1 MSKKIMT
8 TDKKT
13 IEQKYQKLSQR
24 EHVLHRPGMYIGS
37 IAKTNEEQWVFDVTQ
52 NKMIKKFVE
61 FSPGFLKIFDEVLTN
76 ATDHVT
82 RDATVTTIKVDYDKK
97 TGEISV
103 WNNGSGIPVVLHK
116 EHNLYVPELI
126 FGHLLSGS
134 NYDDNQQRVGA
145 GTNGI
150 GAKACSIFSKSFII
164 ETIDSDNKKKFV
176 QEYKENMSDK
186 TTPKIT
192 SNSSK
197 SYTKI
202 TFIPDYKRFGMKGL
216 EDDTCLL
223 INKRVYD
230 CIACTNKNV
239 SIYLNGEKLKGKSFS
254 DYTKYFFDEEKYK
267 VFYESSIQKIKG
279 TEFIW
284 EYAIVPHSHFEQI
297 SFVNGNATVQG
308 GKHVDYILYQIVN
321 RLKEMLETKK
331 KLKDVKPSFIKDR
344 LFLFLRTTIVN
355 PSFNSQTKEMLTTPS
370 KDFGC
375 KVEVSDKFI
384 EKIWKSSIIED
395 IVEFCKVKESLEL
408 SKHSVSGDT
417 PLLLKDENNKIVI
430 KTIDKITDDFTET
443 ENNNDYGKTNYKVW
457 TENGWTDIIHVMRHK
472 SSKQMYRIL
481 THTGFVDVTEDHS
494 LLTDKIQEISPKNC
508 KVGDVL
514 LHSFPEFNDNS
525 IELNLNYKEMNS
537 IELHNYASYL
547 KIPYYR
553 GTKEKII
560 KLIESKHIEYKN
572 QLNITLEYDNTINY
586 DEAWVMGLFWADGT
600 AGIYTDK
607 RGYTIYNFAIHNTNK
622 KFLIKSQEIFS
633 KIYPNEKTSIYILER
648 DSTRQ
653 TKYQLQFNGYSKIE
667 YIIKKY
673 INLFYYQTNTS
684 ITGKGSKT
692 KYGNKYVPI
701 EILNAPKNIRSNFLN
716 GVYCGDGRGHDINVQ
731 SIKEMSI
738 ESKISAQGIYYLG
751 MSLGYFVSIQ
761 CREDKPNI
769 FTLIFGTQYYN
780 RNPNKIKKIIK
791 LGCITEYV
799 YDLETQNHHFHAGI
813 GRMIVHNT
821 DGKKKNRIFV
831 PKLEDALWAGTA
843 KSDQCT
849 LILTEGLSAM
859 TFAMWGRSVV
869 GPEKYGC
876 YPMKGKVLNIRD
888 ATMSQLMNNEEINNL
903 KQIIGLQN
911 NKDYKNTSELRYGKV
926 MILTDADTDGSH
938 IKGLLVNLFHCWW
951 PSLIKL
957 NFIQTLRTPIIKAI
971 KGQKVVEFY
980 TEQDYNK
987 WKDNIGTTR
996 GYQIRY
1002 FKGLGTSKKEDAK
1015 DTFKRFDELKVDYYY
1030 KDKGCDEAILL
1041 AFEKDKNVKSTKTD
1055 KTDITS
1061 DDHDSNETIVTLKCS
1076 DKRKRWLGQY
1086 DKDSYINI
1094 KENRISYQDLINKE
1108 LIHFSIYDNMRSIPS
1123 ICDGL
1128 KPSQRKILYYMLKNN
1143 ITKVI
1148 KVAQLSGYVSA
1159 ETGYHHG
1166 EMSLQQ
1172 AIIGM
1177 AQNFVGSNNINLLYP
1192 DGNHGCLDPKTEII
1206 LWNGDVKMASEIKT
1220 GDNLIGDDGNIRT
1233 VLQIT
1238 NGEDIMYRIN
1248 TNNKYY
1254 IVNSEHI
1261 LTLKFLKH
1269 KKFFWKE
1276 SSKSWNIQYFD
1287 INLMKECLKE
1297 FRTKESSNIKL
1308 TYNKSKM
1315 SKDVAF
1321 EQAKIFLQNIQNN
1334 DIFDI
1339 KVKDFLKLPT
1349 TTQKKFR
1356 SIENISCINWK
1367 ENDVPI
1373 DPYIFGTWIGNGN
1386 SNGHGITSMDE
1397 EILNNKTIPKEYIL
1411 NSKENRL
1418 KLLAGIIDTDGSVKF
1433 QNGIPKIEISQS
1445 KRLRHHVIKSIELL
1459 CHSLGYQTTISEI
1472 KYDKLT
1478 KKGESMN
1485 LSVISIYGNDLHEIP
1500 IKVPRK
1506 KINPYKRIVTSHTHL
1521 FELTCIGK
1529 GKYCGWQLD
1538 GNERFLMNNFII
1550 THNSRLNGG
1559 KDSASPRYIFTRL
1572 DDATLKIFNEN
1583 DSTLLKYLNDDG
1595 TSIEPEW
1602 YVPVIPMVLVNGCEG
1617 IGTGYSTYI
1626 PPFNPKD
1633 IIANLLRV
1641 LEGKDPL
1648 KMIPYFRGFNG
1659 VVEEV
1664 KGVEGSYL
1672 TRGKWER
1679 YSDNGIKITELPVGM
1694 WVTVYKE
1701 FLESLIVDNSNK
1713 KKDTTAKKRPNK
1725 VVLKDVKNKTRDEN
1739 DDICFIVEFK
1749 SSEDLDLLIKTGTLE
1764 KELKLIKTF
1773 STNNMYLFG
1782 EDLILSKYGNPNDIL
1797 LDFYDI
1803 RLDYY
1808 VARKEY
1814 MTKKLENELALLKAK
1829 VRFIEEYI
1837 TGKLDINRKSRE
1849 YINDL
1854 LEKAGYPKFG
1864 YENSE
1869 VKSYDYLVRMQIV
1882 SLTGE
1887 KIDELNKQRDEKQ
1900 RQLDNIKSK
1909 TEKDLWKDDLQDI
1922 LKMI

>member
-1 MSKKIMT
+1 MS
-8 TDKKT
+8 KKT

-82 RDATVTTIKVDYDKK
+82 RDPTVTTIKVDYDKK

-103 WNNGSGIPVVLHK
+103 WNNGSGVPVVLHK
-116 EHNLYVPELI
+116 EHNLYIPELI

-134 NYDDNQQRVGA
+134 NYDDNQQRIGA

-186 TTPKIT
+186 TAPKIT

-239 SIYLNGEKLKGKSFS
+239 SIYLNGDKLKGKSFS

-267 VFYESSIQKIKG
+267 VFYESSTQKIKG

-408 SKHSVSGDT
+408 SKS
-417 PLLLKDENNKIVI
+417 
-430 KTIDKITDDFTET
+430 
-443 ENNNDYGKTNYKVW
+443 
-457 TENGWTDIIHVMRHK
+457 
-472 SSKQMYRIL
+472 
-481 THTGFVDVTEDHS
+481 
-494 LLTDKIQEISPKNC
+494 
-508 KVGDVL
+508 
-514 LHSFPEFNDNS
+514 
-525 IELNLNYKEMNS
+525 
-537 IELHNYASYL
+537 
-547 KIPYYR
+547 
-553 GTKEKII
+553 
-560 KLIESKHIEYKN
+560 
-572 QLNITLEYDNTINY
+572 
-586 DEAWVMGLFWADGT
+586 
-600 AGIYTDK
+600 
-607 RGYTIYNFAIHNTNK
+607 
-622 KFLIKSQEIFS
+622 
-633 KIYPNEKTSIYILER
+633 
-648 DSTRQ
+648 
-653 TKYQLQFNGYSKIE
+653 
-667 YIIKKY
+667 
-673 INLFYYQTNTS
+673 
-684 ITGKGSKT
+684 
-692 KYGNKYVPI
+692 
-701 EILNAPKNIRSNFLN
+701 
-716 GVYCGDGRGHDINVQ
+716 
-731 SIKEMSI
+731 
-738 ESKISAQGIYYLG
+738 
-751 MSLGYFVSIQ
+751 
-761 CREDKPNI
+761 
-769 FTLIFGTQYYN
+769 
-780 RNPNKIKKIIK
+780 
-791 LGCITEYV
+791 
-799 YDLETQNHHFHAGI
+799 
-813 GRMIVHNT
+813 T
-821 DGKKKNRIFV
+821 DGKKKNKIYI

-876 YPMKGKVLNIRD
+876 YPLKGKVLNIRD

-911 NKDYKNTSELRYGKV
+911 NKEYKNTSDLRYGKI
-926 MILTDADTDGSH
+926 MILTDADCVSGDTPLLLKDNSNNIFTDTIERLTGNFIQDVFSNKEFGNTDLEIWTEKGWTKINSIMRHKVSKTFYRVLTHTGIIDVSEDHPLLTNNCIEKSAKDCLIGDELLHNFPIIKENKIDIPNDLDDLPVRELWKYASQCKIPYYQSYQKNNLIKELKRIKEQVVIELNNINIIKKEEAYVMGLFWADGTSGIYTWNYKYKPKNRPNEYVYDRITYSWSIANNNILFLQKAKHIMEQLYNLEFKIIECNTLKYNKSYKLIINGGIKTKDIVEKYTSLFYYKNDGKYKNGNKYIPKEILNATTQIREQFLIGYYNGDGYGHDINRQKELKFDVESKISAQCLFILCKSLGYEVSINILENKPKIISLTLTKGHQQWNKNKIKKIINLGQIDTYVYDLETENHHFQGGVGQMIVHNCDGSH

-951 PSLIKL
+951 PSLTKL

-971 KGQKVVEFY
+971 KGQKVLEFY

-987 WKDNIGTTR
+987 WKDNIGMTR

-1015 DTFKRFDELKVDYYY
+1015 DTFKRFEELKVDYYY

-1055 KTDITS
+1055 VTS
-1061 DDHDSNETIVTLKCS
+1061 EDSLTEVTQKEVLKCS

-1086 DKDSYINI
+1086 DRDSYIDI

-1192 DGNHGCLDPKTEII
+1192 DGN
-1206 LWNGDVKMASEIKT
+1206 
-1220 GDNLIGDDGNIRT
+1220 
-1233 VLQIT
+1233 
-1238 NGEDIMYRIN
+1238 
-1248 TNNKYY
+1248 
-1254 IVNSEHI
+1254 
-1261 LTLKFLKH
+1261 
-1269 KKFFWKE
+1269 
-1276 SSKSWNIQYFD
+1276 
-1287 INLMKECLKE
+1287 
-1297 FRTKESSNIKL
+1297 
-1308 TYNKSKM
+1308 
-1315 SKDVAF
+1315 
-1321 EQAKIFLQNIQNN
+1321 
-1334 DIFDI
+1334 
-1339 KVKDFLKLPT
+1339 
-1349 TTQKKFR
+1349 
-1356 SIENISCINWK
+1356 
-1367 ENDVPI
+1367 
-1373 DPYIFGTWIGNGN
+1373 FG
-1386 SNGHGITSMDE
+1386 
-1397 EILNNKTIPKEYIL
+1397 
-1411 NSKENRL
+1411 
-1418 KLLAGIIDTDGSVKF
+1418 
-1433 QNGIPKIEISQS
+1433 
-1445 KRLRHHVIKSIELL
+1445 
-1459 CHSLGYQTTISEI
+1459 
-1472 KYDKLT
+1472 
-1478 KKGESMN
+1478 
-1485 LSVISIYGNDLHEIP
+1485 
-1500 IKVPRK
+1500 
-1506 KINPYKRIVTSHTHL
+1506 
-1521 FELTCIGK
+1521 
-1529 GKYCGWQLD
+1529 
-1538 GNERFLMNNFII
+1538 
-1550 THNSRLNGG
+1550 SRLNGG
-1559 KDSASPRYIFTRL
+1559 KDAASPRYIFTRL
-1572 DDATLKIFNEN
+1572 DDVSLKIFNEN
-1583 DSTLLKYLNDDG
+1583 DFTLLKYLSDDG
-1595 TSIEPEW
+1595 TPIEPEC

-1617 IGTGYSTYI
+1617 IGTGYSTFI

-1633 IIANLLRV
+1633 IITNLLRV
-1641 LEGKDPL
+1641 LDGKDPL

-1664 KGVEGSYL
+1664 KDVEGSYM

-1679 YSDNGIKITELPVGM
+1679 LSDNQIKITELPVGM

-1701 FLESLIVDNSNK
+1701 FLESLIVDNSSK
-1713 KKDTTAKKRPNK
+1713 KKDTSVKKRPNK
-1725 VVLKDVKNKTRDEN
+1725 VILKDVKNKTRDEN

-1749 SSEDLDLLIKTGTLE
+1749 SSEDLDGLIKTDTLE

-1782 EDLILSKYGNPNDIL
+1782 EDLILSKYGDPNDIL

-1849 YINDL
+1849 YINEL
-1854 LEKAGYPKFG
+1854 LEKSGYPKFG

-1900 RQLDNIKSK
+1900 RQLNNIKSK
-1909 TEKDLWKDDLQDI
+1909 TEKDLWKDDLQGI

>member
-1 MSKKIMT
+1 MS
-8 TDKKT
+8 KKT

-24 EHVLHRPGMYIGS
+24 EHVLVRSGMYIGS
-37 IAKTNEEQWVFDVTQ
+37 IAKTNEDQWVFDVTQ

-82 RDATVTTIKVDYDKK
+82 RDPTVTTIKIDYDKK
-97 TGEISV
+97 TGEISI
-103 WNNGSGIPVVLHK
+103 WNNGSGVPVVLHK

-134 NYDDNQQRVGA
+134 NYDDNQQRTGA
-145 GTNGI
+145 GLNGL
-150 GAKACSIFSKSFII
+150 GVKLTSIFSKSFTI
-164 ETIDSDNKKKFV
+164 ETIDSDNKKKFI
-176 QEYKENMSDK
+176 QEYTENMSNK
-186 TTPKIT
+186 TEPKIT

-197 SYTKI
+197 SYTKV
-202 TFIPDYKRFGMKGL
+202 TFIPDYKRFNMKGL
-216 EDDTCLL
+216 EDDTILL

-230 CIACTNKNV
+230 CMACTNKNV
-239 SIYLNGEKLKGKSFS
+239 NIYLNGEKLKGKSFS
-254 DYTKYFFDEEKYK
+254 DYTKYFFDEDKYK
-267 VFYESSIQKIKG
+267 VFYESDVQKIKG

-284 EYAIVPHSHFEQI
+284 EYAIIPHSHFEQI

-408 SKHSVSGDT
+408 SK
-417 PLLLKDENNKIVI
+417 
-430 KTIDKITDDFTET
+430 
-443 ENNNDYGKTNYKVW
+443 
-457 TENGWTDIIHVMRHK
+457 
-472 SSKQMYRIL
+472 
-481 THTGFVDVTEDHS
+481 
-494 LLTDKIQEISPKNC
+494 
-508 KVGDVL
+508 
-514 LHSFPEFNDNS
+514 
-525 IELNLNYKEMNS
+525 
-537 IELHNYASYL
+537 
-547 KIPYYR
+547 
-553 GTKEKII
+553 
-560 KLIESKHIEYKN
+560 
-572 QLNITLEYDNTINY
+572 
-586 DEAWVMGLFWADGT
+586 
-600 AGIYTDK
+600 
-607 RGYTIYNFAIHNTNK
+607 
-622 KFLIKSQEIFS
+622 
-633 KIYPNEKTSIYILER
+633 
-648 DSTRQ
+648 
-653 TKYQLQFNGYSKIE
+653 
-667 YIIKKY
+667 
-673 INLFYYQTNTS
+673 
-684 ITGKGSKT
+684 
-692 KYGNKYVPI
+692 
-701 EILNAPKNIRSNFLN
+701 
-716 GVYCGDGRGHDINVQ
+716 
-731 SIKEMSI
+731 
-738 ESKISAQGIYYLG
+738 
-751 MSLGYFVSIQ
+751 
-761 CREDKPNI
+761 
-769 FTLIFGTQYYN
+769 
-780 RNPNKIKKIIK
+780 
-791 LGCITEYV
+791 
-799 YDLETQNHHFHAGI
+799 
-813 GRMIVHNT
+813 NT

-869 GPEKYGC
+869 GPEKYGIF
-876 YPMKGKVLNIRD
+876 PMKGKVLNIRD

-911 NKDYKNTSELRYGKV
+911 NKEYKNTSELRYGKLL
-926 MILTDADTDGSH
+926 ILTDADTDGSH
-938 IKGLLVNLFHCWW
+938 IKGLIVNLFHCWW

-957 NFIQTLRTPIIKAI
+957 DFIQTLRTPIIKAI
-971 KGQKVVEFY
+971 KGQKVIEFY

-987 WKDNIGTTR
+987 WKENNGSTK

-1015 DTFKRFDELKVDYYY
+1015 DTFKRYEELKVDYYY

-1041 AFEKDKNVKSTKTD
+1041 AFEKDKNIKSS

-1061 DDHDSNETIVTLKCS
+1061 DDSNTEVKILKCS

-1086 DKDSYINI
+1086 DKESYIDV
-1094 KENRISYQDLINKE
+1094 KENKISYQDLINKE

-1128 KPSQRKILYYMLKNN
+1128 KPSQRKILYYMLNKN
-1143 ITKVI
+1143 ITKSI

-1192 DGNHGCLDPKTEII
+1192 DGN
-1206 LWNGDVKMASEIKT
+1206 
-1220 GDNLIGDDGNIRT
+1220 
-1233 VLQIT
+1233 
-1238 NGEDIMYRIN
+1238 
-1248 TNNKYY
+1248 
-1254 IVNSEHI
+1254 
-1261 LTLKFLKH
+1261 
-1269 KKFFWKE
+1269 
-1276 SSKSWNIQYFD
+1276 
-1287 INLMKECLKE
+1287 
-1297 FRTKESSNIKL
+1297 
-1308 TYNKSKM
+1308 
-1315 SKDVAF
+1315 
-1321 EQAKIFLQNIQNN
+1321 
-1334 DIFDI
+1334 
-1339 KVKDFLKLPT
+1339 
-1349 TTQKKFR
+1349 
-1356 SIENISCINWK
+1356 
-1367 ENDVPI
+1367 
-1373 DPYIFGTWIGNGN
+1373 FG
-1386 SNGHGITSMDE
+1386 
-1397 EILNNKTIPKEYIL
+1397 
-1411 NSKENRL
+1411 
-1418 KLLAGIIDTDGSVKF
+1418 
-1433 QNGIPKIEISQS
+1433 
-1445 KRLRHHVIKSIELL
+1445 
-1459 CHSLGYQTTISEI
+1459 
-1472 KYDKLT
+1472 
-1478 KKGESMN
+1478 
-1485 LSVISIYGNDLHEIP
+1485 
-1500 IKVPRK
+1500 
-1506 KINPYKRIVTSHTHL
+1506 
-1521 FELTCIGK
+1521 
-1529 GKYCGWQLD
+1529 
-1538 GNERFLMNNFII
+1538 
-1550 THNSRLNGG
+1550 SRLNGG
-1559 KDSASPRYIFTRL
+1559 KDAASPRYIFTRL
-1572 DDATLKIFNEN
+1572 DDVSLKIFNEN
-1583 DSTLLKYLNDDG
+1583 DSTLLKYLSDDG
-1595 TSIEPEW
+1595 TPIEPEW
-1602 YVPVIPMVLVNGCEG
+1602 YLPVIPMVLVNGCEG
-1617 IGTGYSTYI
+1617 IGTGYSTFI
-1626 PPFNPKD
+1626 PPYNPKD
-1633 IIANLLRV
+1633 IISNLLRV
-1641 LEGKDPL
+1641 LDGDGPL

-1659 VVEEV
+1659 IVEEV
-1664 KGVEGSYL
+1664 KDVEGSYL

-1679 YSDNGIKITELPVGM
+1679 LSDNQIKITELPVGM

-1701 FLESLIVDNSNK
+1701 FLESLIVDNSSK
-1713 KKDTTAKKRPNK
+1713 KKDSANTKKRPNK
-1725 VVLKDVKNKTRDEN
+1725 IVLKDVKNKTKDEN

-1749 SSEDLDLLIKTGTLE
+1749 SSEDLNSLIKTGTLE

-1782 EDLILSKYGNPNDIL
+1782 EDLILSKYGDPNDIL

-1849 YINDL
+1849 YINEL
-1854 LEKAGYPKFG
+1854 LEKGGYPKFG

-1900 RQLDNIKSK
+1900 RQLNNIKSK
-1909 TEKDLWKDDLQDI
+1909 TEKDLWRQDLQDI